1 MQTLRVFASP
11 NGASAIVSHSRNP
24 MCGVT
29 SSVITCSIVCVC
41 VCVLCTI
48 VAMLLLLLQI
58 LLFGGTLMCGGGGR
72 TRTRARVCYIKC
84 LATCQTSGHHYWPI
98 YICARVCAQVARRP
112 GDCVCVCA
120 CVPKMLTIEETDKHT
135 LTQTLPVA
143 TKESSERTR
152 AKLNDKP

>member
-1 MQTLRVFASP
+1 MREYVFGVPNVLQIIGCNTHTHMQTLRVFASP

-58 LLFGGTLMCGGGGR
+58 LLFHRNGGGTLMCGGGGR
-72 TRTRARVCYIKC
+72 TCTRARVCYIKC

-98 YICARVCAQVARRP
+98 YIFVPECARKSHAAPAIV
-112 GDCVCVCA
+112 CVCVRVC
-120 CVPKMLTIEETDKHT
+120 
-135 LTQTLPVA
+135 
-143 TKESSERTR
+143 
-152 AKLNDKP
+152 